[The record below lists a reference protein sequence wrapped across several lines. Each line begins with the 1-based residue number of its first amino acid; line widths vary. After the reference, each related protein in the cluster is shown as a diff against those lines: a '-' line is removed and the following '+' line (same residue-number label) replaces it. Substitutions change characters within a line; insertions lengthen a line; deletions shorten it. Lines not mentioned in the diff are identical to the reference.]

1 MNRIPPS
8 EQVQKQIAALLQ
20 GQMVPEEDLVSQ
32 LLLLGSQKLAQELLE
47 QEVTD
52 YLGREHYQRREANQ
66 EHRGYR
72 NGYRAANMDTAE
84 GRIPIQVPQVRDS
97 TEPYHSKLAAF
108 LKGHSDVLEQ
118 LALEMYTRGLSTRD
132 IEDTFRDVTGDQL
145 LSRTAVSVITEQ
157 LWDEYRAFSE
167 RDLTVFDV
175 DYLFLDGVYE
185 SLRRLSGMK
194 EGILVAWAI
203 CHDGQKVLIHM
214 AVGNK
219 ESYPAWQDFIRGM
232 QKRGLRVPVLISTDG
247 APGLIRAVEEAWPD
261 SLRQRCLA
269 HKIRNVLDKVSDQ
282 DREEVRAMVQ
292 SAWYAPNRKIGEMIA
307 TDVLSRF
314 QEEYPAAMKSFL
326 DDLEACWA
334 YLKCPAV
341 HRRRIRTTN
350 MLERA
355 FVEQRRRTKIIP
367 GFWTEESCMKLAF
380 ATLWRASQRWN
391 GVRMTEFEQAQ
402 LRTLRAELGLLPPDQ
417 STDRRRKAA

>member
-1 MNRIPPS
+1 M
-8 EQVQKQIAALLQ
+8 
-20 GQMVPEEDLVSQ
+20 
-32 LLLLGSQKLAQELLE
+32 
-47 QEVTD
+47 
-52 YLGREHYQRREANQ
+52 
-66 EHRGYR
+66 
-72 NGYRAANMDTAE
+72 
-84 GRIPIQVPQVRDS
+84 
-97 TEPYHSKLAAF
+97 
-108 LKGHSDVLEQ
+108 
-118 LALEMYTRGLSTRD
+118 
-132 IEDTFRDVTGDQL
+132 

-334 YLKCPAV
+334 YLNACSPSETDPNNQHAG
-341 HRRRIRTTN
+341 TG
-350 MLERA
+350 

-391 GVRMTEFEQAQ
+391 GVRMTE
-402 LRTLRAELGLLPPDQ
+402 LN
-417 STDRRRKAA
+417 RRN